1 MEWRLEALAHALDQ
15 SGATWAS
22 IISYAAELQ
31 LRARYPLA
39 RVILAG
45 GANVHLA
52 YVVAHDQSCACLH
65 CRQRAADRAIEAA
78 LEAAGLRA
86 FDSVAPTRGCI
97 LISLRLVL
105 ADVPFAI
112 AAPLCLGFGRV
123 FWASSSEWEG
133 ELLEVSSLLDHVASL
148 VEGAADAPR
157 FLSGYFH
164 GASRFSVQLVDTST
178 AVSLTPIEMVDAV
191 VGDLV
196 GLLQRFAAAGSVPGS
211 AERVH
216 PGRARQCWLKF
227 LQDAIAEHIAIMKQ
241 ASAFH
246 RRRAFLTE
254 RFGRRFVATR
264 RAQEAAKGQAP
275 RDEDQ
280 LPQQRPD
287 QSNLSLHPGRPRYG
301 QAPRRPHKKTEA
313 DKEMARAGLL
323 GEHACFGPAPTA
335 AEQRQPGRF
344 AGWPPLAGPL
354 RERTNSRVYVPLLL
368 AAAGLLDQQEAAGW
382 STHPLTHDWWQPT
395 VEALQQ
401 ADPVPA
407 ETFAQGLEFAG
418 ASPGAIYAVIAAG
431 GGARPGHVHLP
442 PVVRAL
448 ADSAGYIDNLAQDL
462 LLELFGGVV
471 LARGVDRRAD
481 ELRDPARLETGRSFW
496 QKHSRARRAGRPS
509 ETRTGRAREARRGR
523 APDENEEL
531 RSRRERARELI
542 RLGEVSAARQA
553 LTASAVAPGTQA
565 TLDELRDPARRLQQ
579 PREQLSERAARAPP
593 QGLASLEPDRLLTN
607 VRRSRRGAAPGPS
620 GMTGEH
626 LQTLLDDEHCCD
638 LLHHAAT
645 LLARAEIPGPVAEA
659 LRLGRLTALR
669 KSNGR
674 VRGIVTGDVFRIPH
688 VGDLQSSWLLL
699 SMCANPRANF
709 FLRALAPEDTAAFAA
724 AHDDNLANALAD
736 LLELPQEAVAEGTS
750 ARQRCQLPL
759 CMGGLGL
766 RSASRTA
773 PAAWWASWADCAQML
788 RERCPELT
796 NQICAALSELDRGP
810 LPAAPGC
817 LQQASRAKEH
827 LSAHGFAA
835 PNWHDL
841 AQGARPPPTHE
852 REHGEWAHGWQF
864 WAARVLENTARQQ
877 LLNASTPPDRAL
889 LRSQSGPCAGRAFTA
904 LPTTGDFHIPPAEFR
919 VLLLRRLRF
928 DLPFAA
934 SACRCRGRLDARGD
948 HRAACPRAGVLKKRS
963 IPLEKAAARI
973 CREAGGRVAENQ
985 LLRDLNVD
993 GVDPRDGR
1001 KIEVIANGLPL
1012 WGGAQLAIDATLVSP
1027 VRTDGTAQPR
1037 AADEDGVQLAVARGR
1052 KEATYPE
1059 LIGSRRCRLVVLG
1072 LEVGGRWSEEALT
1085 FVRLLA
1091 RTRARS
1097 APQRLRASAR
1107 AAYLHRWTG
1116 LAAVAAQRAFAA
1128 TLLELPPHALAV
1140 DGDEPHLADLL
1151 ADARYTETP

>member
-1 MEWRLEALAHALDQ
+1 SEEDTEDSASSNSGPALPAPLAQPRRDGGAGRAAPPRAPLGRRPAHARARSTAAEREALD
-15 SGATWAS
+15 ATDAAS
-22 IISYAAELQ
+22 V
-31 LRARYPLA
+31 LRARVPTL
-39 RVILAG
+39 
-45 GANVHLA
+45 
-52 YVVAHDQSCACLH
+52 
-65 CRQRAADRAIEAA
+65 QRAPAFARGPLRNALRKA
-78 LEAAGLRA
+78 LE
-86 FDSVAPTRGCI
+86 
-97 LISLRLVL
+97 LIR
-105 ADVPFAI
+105 
-112 AAPLCLGFGRV
+112 
-123 FWASSSEWEG
+123 EG
-133 ELLEVSSLLDHVASL
+133 EADETGAARGWKLFLLLPRLLLRREAGQQRIPREQLLE
-148 VEGAADAPR
+148 R
-157 FLSGYFH
+157 FT
-164 GASRFSVQLVDTST
+164 RFEAGDWAQL
-178 AVSLTPIEMVDAV
+178 
-191 VGDLV
+191 
-196 GLLQRFAAAGSVPGS
+196 
-211 AERVH
+211 
-216 PGRARQCWLKF
+216 
-227 LQDAIAEHIAIMKQ
+227 
-241 ASAFH
+241 
-246 RRRAFLTE
+246 LTE
-254 RFGRRFVATR
+254 
-264 RAQEAAKGQAP
+264 AQ
-275 RDEDQ
+275 
-280 LPQQRPD
+280 
-287 QSNLSLHPGRPRYG
+287 PGP
-301 QAPRRPHKKTEA
+301 PRRP
-313 DKEMARAGLL
+313 
-323 GEHACFGPAPTA
+323 P
-335 AEQRQPGRF
+335 
-344 AGWPPLAGPL
+344 
-354 RERTNSRVYVPLLL
+354 ERDAN
-368 AAAGLLDQQEAAGW
+368 GQ
-382 STHPLTHDWWQPT
+382 
-395 VEALQQ
+395 
-401 ADPVPA
+401 
-407 ETFAQGLEFAG
+407 
-418 ASPGAIYAVIAAG
+418 
-431 GGARPGHVHLP
+431 
-442 PVVRAL
+442 
-448 ADSAGYIDNLAQDL
+448 
-462 LLELFGGVV
+462 
-471 LARGVDRRAD
+471 
-481 ELRDPARLETGRSFW
+481 
-496 QKHSRARRAGRPS
+496 SRAP
-509 ETRTGRAREARRGR
+509 EARRGR

-531 RSRRERARELI
+531 RSRCERARELI

-593 QGLASLEPDRLLTN
+593 QGLASLEPDCLLTN
-607 VRRSRRGAAPGPS
+607 VRRR
-620 GMTGEH
+620 MTGEH

-645 LLARAEIPGPVAEA
+645 LHARAEIPGPVAEA
-659 LRLGRLTALR
+659 ILEEHRRLLA
-669 KSNGR
+669 
-674 VRGIVTGDVFRIPH
+674 RIPH

-1128 TLLELPPHALAV
+1128 TLLELPPHTLAV

>member
-1 MEWRLEALAHALDQ
+1 SEEDTEDSASSNSGTALPAPLAQPRRDGGAGRAAPPRAPLGRRPAHARARLTAAEREALD
-15 SGATWAS
+15 ATDAAS
-22 IISYAAELQ
+22 V
-31 LRARYPLA
+31 LRARVPTL
-39 RVILAG
+39 
-45 GANVHLA
+45 
-52 YVVAHDQSCACLH
+52 
-65 CRQRAADRAIEAA
+65 QRAPAFARGPFRNALRKA
-78 LEAAGLRA
+78 LE
-86 FDSVAPTRGCI
+86 
-97 LISLRLVL
+97 LIR
-105 ADVPFAI
+105 
-112 AAPLCLGFGRV
+112 
-123 FWASSSEWEG
+123 EG
-133 ELLEVSSLLDHVASL
+133 EADEI
-148 VEGAADAPR
+148 GAARGWKLFLLPPR
-157 FLSGYFH
+157 
-164 GASRFSVQLVDTST
+164 
-178 AVSLTPIEMVDAV
+178 
-191 VGDLV
+191 
-196 GLLQRFAAAGSVPGS
+196 LLLRREAGQQRIPK
-211 AERVH
+211 EQR
-216 PGRARQCWLKF
+216 L
-227 LQDAIAEHIAIMKQ
+227 
-241 ASAFH
+241 
-246 RRRAFLTE
+246 E
-254 RFGRRFVATR
+254 RFTRFEAGDW
-264 RAQEAAKGQAP
+264 AQLLTDAQ
-275 RDEDQ
+275 
-280 LPQQRPD
+280 
-287 QSNLSLHPGRPRYG
+287 PGP
-301 QAPRRPHKKTEA
+301 PRRP
-313 DKEMARAGLL
+313 
-323 GEHACFGPAPTA
+323 P
-335 AEQRQPGRF
+335 
-344 AGWPPLAGPL
+344 
-354 RERTNSRVYVPLLL
+354 ERDAN
-368 AAAGLLDQQEAAGW
+368 GQ
-382 STHPLTHDWWQPT
+382 
-395 VEALQQ
+395 
-401 ADPVPA
+401 
-407 ETFAQGLEFAG
+407 
-418 ASPGAIYAVIAAG
+418 
-431 GGARPGHVHLP
+431 
-442 PVVRAL
+442 
-448 ADSAGYIDNLAQDL
+448 
-462 LLELFGGVV
+462 
-471 LARGVDRRAD
+471 
-481 ELRDPARLETGRSFW
+481 
-496 QKHSRARRAGRPS
+496 SRAP
-509 ETRTGRAREARRGR
+509 EARRGR

-531 RSRRERARELI
+531 RSRCERARELI

-607 VRRSRRGAAPGPS
+607 VRRR
-620 GMTGEH
+620 MTGEH

-659 LRLGRLTALR
+659 ILEEHRRLLA
-669 KSNGR
+669 
-674 VRGIVTGDVFRIPH
+674 RIPH

-709 FLRALAPEDTAAFAA
+709 FLRALDTAAFAA

-736 LLELPQEAVAEGTS
+736 LLELPQEA
-750 ARQRCQLPL
+750 
-759 CMGGLGL
+759 
-766 RSASRTA
+766 
-773 PAAWWASWADCAQML
+773 ML

-1107 AAYLHRWTG
+1107 AAHLHRWTG
-1116 LAAVAAQRAFAA
+1116 LAAVAAQRACAA
-1128 TLLELPPHALAV
+1128 TLLELPPHTLAV

-1151 ADARYTETP
+1151 ADARYTETPAPSRLPPCF

>member
-1 MEWRLEALAHALDQ
+1 
-15 SGATWAS
+15 
-22 IISYAAELQ
+22 
-31 LRARYPLA
+31 
-39 RVILAG
+39 
-45 GANVHLA
+45 
-52 YVVAHDQSCACLH
+52 
-65 CRQRAADRAIEAA
+65 
-78 LEAAGLRA
+78 
-86 FDSVAPTRGCI
+86 
-97 LISLRLVL
+97 
-105 ADVPFAI
+105 
-112 AAPLCLGFGRV
+112 
-123 FWASSSEWEG
+123 
-133 ELLEVSSLLDHVASL
+133 
-148 VEGAADAPR
+148 
-157 FLSGYFH
+157 
-164 GASRFSVQLVDTST
+164 
-178 AVSLTPIEMVDAV
+178 
-191 VGDLV
+191 
-196 GLLQRFAAAGSVPGS
+196 
-211 AERVH
+211 
-216 PGRARQCWLKF
+216 
-227 LQDAIAEHIAIMKQ
+227 
-241 ASAFH
+241 
-246 RRRAFLTE
+246 
-254 RFGRRFVATR
+254 
-264 RAQEAAKGQAP
+264 
-275 RDEDQ
+275 
-280 LPQQRPD
+280 
-287 QSNLSLHPGRPRYG
+287 
-301 QAPRRPHKKTEA
+301 
-313 DKEMARAGLL
+313 
-323 GEHACFGPAPTA
+323 
-335 AEQRQPGRF
+335 
-344 AGWPPLAGPL
+344 
-354 RERTNSRVYVPLLL
+354 
-368 AAAGLLDQQEAAGW
+368 QEAAGW

-448 ADSAGYIDNLAQDL
+448 ADSAGYIHNLAQDL

-481 ELRDPARLETGRSFW
+481 ELRDPARREAGQQRIPKEQLLERFTRFEAGDWAQLLTEAQPGPPRRPPERDANG
-496 QKHSRARRAGRPS
+496 QSRAP
-509 ETRTGRAREARRGR
+509 EARRGR
-523 APDENEEL
+523 APDEDEEL
-531 RSRRERARELI
+531 RSRCERARELI

-593 QGLASLEPDRLLTN
+593 QCLASLEPDRLLTN

-1128 TLLELPPHALAV
+1128 TLLELPPHTLAV